1 MASTETW
8 VSDQLLALLGASDQ
22 TTVHYFL
29 TLAAQAPSPAA
40 LLATLTSNGLPA
52 TPAASRFANDLF
64 ARAPRKASAAALKNK
79 QDQRRKADKEKKQL
93 QGQRFSLMLDDD
105 QPADSATT
113 SSSSSSKRDKGKD
126 RERSSRKDKVRRRD
140 GDNWAEEDDDER
152 EIKRRREDERYARE
166 EEQERRR
173 RGGGA
178 ADDDLPPAG
187 ADEPEEDDEAR
198 RERERLRDLE
208 ERDAFAERMKNREKD
223 RTKKAFV
230 EDRSSK
236 ARDPE
241 ALIRAALA
249 NDPGAQQDQMG
260 SLRERSRQ
268 SYLGKREQQQLDL
281 LRIEIA
287 DWERDF
293 RGVKLT
299 KKEERE
305 YERKKE
311 LLRLAEERLAID
323 DGTDGYMMPDDYFTA
338 QGKIDSKR
346 KHDLLTARYSD
357 AKPKSR
363 LAAKGKDDEFVTDL
377 EAYEMEQTS
386 KAQLRA
392 GALDRPVEEMGDEYD
407 YVFDESVQIQ
417 FMADMEDRI
426 EGTMSGKDAALAQ
439 QIDEAAKRAQSI
451 DETRKSLPVYQWR
464 EQFLDAVKNYQVLVI
479 EGETGSGKTTQL
491 PQYLY
496 EAGYCK
502 DGKKIGCTQP
512 RRVAAMSVAARVAEE
527 VGCRVG
533 QEVGYSI
540 RFEDCTSDKTAIKY
554 MTDGMLLREFLTE
567 PDLAGYSCMIIDEAH
582 ERTLSTDILLGLV
595 KDIARFRPDFRLLIA
610 SATLNASKFSDYF
623 DEAPV
628 FRIPGRRYPVD
639 ILYTPQPEAN
649 YLHAAVTTVFQ
660 IHTTQP
666 KGDILVFLTGQDE
679 IEAAQESLEETA
691 RALGNKVAELMICP
705 IYANLP
711 TDMQARIFEPT
722 PEGARKVVLATN
734 IAETS
739 ITIDGVVYV
748 IDPGFVKQNSYNP
761 RNGMES
767 LVVTPCSRAAA
778 GQRAGRAGR
787 VGPGKCFR
795 LYTKH
800 AYQHE
805 LEQDTVP
812 EIQRTNLGTV
822 VLMLKSLGINDLIGF
837 DFLDPPPGDTLIRA
851 LDLLYAL
858 GAFNDRGEL
867 TKLGRRMAEFPM
879 DPAMSKAIVASEKY
893 GCTEEVLTIVSML
906 SESGSLFYRPKQK
919 KLEADTARQNF
930 IKPGGDHF
938 MLLNVWEQWQES
950 GFSVSWTYEHFIQ
963 IKSLTRVRDIRD
975 QLVQL
980 CERVEIF
987 VEGNE
992 NSSDIVPIQKAIC
1005 AGYFQNT
1012 GRLNRSG
1019 DAYRT
1024 IKTNQTVN
1032 IHPSSSMFQH
1042 QPPPKL
1048 ICWFELVLTSR
1059 EYARQVMEIK
1069 PEWLLE
1075 VAPHFFK
1082 PVDLE
1087 SLGGTKKGQVNAK
1100 AAGAAQL
1107 PREKQ
1112 G

>member
-1 MASTETW
+1 MAGSLETW
-8 VSDQLLALLGASDQ
+8 VSDHLLSFLGASDS
-22 TTVHYFL
+22 TTVHYFI
-29 TLAAQAPSPAA
+29 TLASSAKSPVA
-40 LLATLTSNGLPA
+40 LLSTLTSQGLPS
-52 TPAASRFANDLF
+52 TPAAQQFATDLYS
-64 ARAPRKASAAALKNK
+64 RAPRKAGTSSLKAQKNAE
-79 QDQRRKADKEKKQL
+79 DARKKAEKEKKAL
-93 QGQRFSLMLDDD
+93 QGARFSLMLDDD
-105 QPADSATT
+105 EGTAGGNRTGDGKKDKREKKDKDKDKEKGKGKASIR
-113 SSSSSSKRDKGKD
+113 KRDAGD
-126 RERSSRKDKVRRRD
+126 SNAWESDEEER
-140 GDNWAEEDDDER
+140 A
-152 EIKRRREDERYARE
+152 IKRARAEERYARE
-166 EEQERRR
+166 DAQELTRKRGSEALEHEQ
-173 RGGGA
+173 
-178 ADDDLPPAG
+178 
-187 ADEPEEDDEAR
+187 EPEEEEDPDLR
-198 RERERLRDLE
+198 RERERLADLA
-208 ERDAFAERMKNREKD
+208 ERDAFAQRMKEKDKD
-223 RTKKAFV
+223 RTKKLI

-236 ARDPE
+236 HADP
-241 ALIRAALA
+241 ARAALLA
-249 NDPGAQQDQMG
+249 NAEDPTKQMG

-268 SYLGKREQQQLDL
+268 QYLGKREQQQLDL
-281 LRIEIA
+281 LRLELA

-293 RGVKLT
+293 RGVKMT
-299 KKEERE
+299 RSEQKE
-305 YERKKE
+305 YESKKE

-323 DGTDGYMMPDDYFTA
+323 DGGEGYMMPDDYFTA

-346 KHDLLTARYSD
+346 KADLLTARYSD
-357 AKPKSR
+357 AKPQSR
-363 LAAKGKDDEFVTDL
+363 LGPQKDGEFTTDL
-377 EAYEMEQTS
+377 EHFEMEQTA

-392 GALDRPVEEMGDEYD
+392 GALDRAPVEEDEYD
-407 YVFDESVQIQ
+407 FVFDESVQIQ
-417 FMADMEDRI
+417 FAMDNEDRI
-426 EGTMSGKDAALAQ
+426 EGTMSAKDAALQAQ
-439 QIDEAAKRAQSI
+439 IQEAEQRAQSI
-451 DETRKSLPVYQWR
+451 DETRKSLPVYAWR
-464 EQFLDAVKNYQVLVI
+464 EQFLEAVANYQVLVI

-512 RRVAAMSVAARVAEE
+512 RRVAAMSVASRVADE
-527 VGCRVG
+527 VGCRLG
-533 QEVGYSI
+533 AEVGYSI
-540 RFEDCTSDKTAIKY
+540 RFEDCTSEKTVIKY

-567 PDLAGYSCMIIDEAH
+567 PDLAGYSCMVIDEAH

-610 SATLNASKFSDYF
+610 SATLNATKFSEYF
-623 DEAPV
+623 DDAPV
-628 FRIPGRRYPVD
+628 FRIPGRRFPVD

-679 IEAAQESLEETA
+679 IEAAQENLEETA

-711 TDMQARIFEPT
+711 TEMQARIFEPT

-800 AYQHE
+800 AYMHE

-812 EIQRTNLGTV
+812 EIQRTNLGMV

-867 TKLGRRMAEFPM
+867 TKMGRRMAEFPM
-879 DPAMSKAIVASEKY
+879 DPALSKSILASEKY
-893 GCTEEVLTIVSML
+893 NCTEEVLTIVSML

-930 IKPGGDHF
+930 VKPGGDHF
-938 MLLNVWEQWQES
+938 MLLNVWEQWQDS
-950 GFSVSWTYEHFIQ
+950 GFSISWTYEHFIQ

-987 VEGNE
+987 VEGNP
-992 NSSDIVPIQKAIC
+992 NSSDIVPIQKAIA

-1048 ICWFELVLTSR
+1048 ILWFELVMTSR

-1069 PEWLLE
+1069 PEWLIE

-1082 PVDLE
+1082 PADLE
-1087 SLGGTKKGQVNAK
+1087 AMSGSKKGQINAK
-1100 AAGAAQL
+1100 AQGAAQL
-1107 PREKQ
+1107 PRQ
-1112 G
+1112 A